1 MANFQR
7 KWASASATIF
17 SHKSALDKV
26 FHSSASDEDM
36 ERDMLDDDDV
46 MDDVID
52 LPGFLPFFFLEAL
65 EEEDAAEA
73 EAEELEEADAPGV
86 GEVLPPVGD
95 PLEASKAD
103 SPTVEASRKQLRKR
117 ATAAAV

>member
-1 MANFQR
+1 M
-7 KWASASATIF
+7 SASATIF
-17 SHKSALDKV
+17 FHKSALDKV
-26 FHSSASDEDM
+26 FQSSASDEDM
-36 ERDMLDDDDV
+36 ERDMLDDDDEV
-46 MDDVID
+46 MDEVID

-86 GEVLPPVGD
+86 GEVLPPVDD

-103 SPTVEASRKQLRKR
+103 SPTMEASRKQLRKR

>member
-26 FHSSASDEDM
+26 FQSSASDEDM

-52 LPGFLPFFFLEAL
+52 LPSFLPFFFLEAL
-65 EEEDAAEA
+65 EEEDAVEA